1 MHLQMRV
8 NPWDKCLHANSAK
21 YSSTR
26 FANMS
31 KTEKRDGNSKDR
43 IELSGIIYEINVVQ
57 KVNSL
62 PHERSTGSTS
72 HGTFS
77 VPFVLF
83 RLSVSTNL

>member
-43 IELSGIIYEINVVQ
+43 IETIWYN
-57 KVNSL
+57 
-62 PHERSTGSTS
+62 
-72 HGTFS
+72 
-77 VPFVLF
+77 
-83 RLSVSTNL
+83 